1 MTAAPTESPGGS
13 VRRYGRFLGC
23 GLLMGAADVVPGVSG
38 GTIALVLGI
47 YQRLIQAVR
56 NAAKTLLTFTKGD
69 LRGAWAGFRSLDF
82 GFLVPLGIGIVVAV
96 GSLAG
101 AIETQLHDNPEEMAG
116 LFFGLV
122 AASIVVSR
130 RLINRP
136 TAGHYGLMAGVG
148 AVVFVVLGYQSG
160 PVYDPPVMVLF
171 GAGALAICAMILP
184 GISGSFILL
193 MIGMYSPVI
202 GAVSDRD
209 FVDLFFV
216 AAGAAI
222 GLALF
227 SSALGWVM
235 DRHGDLV
242 TAAMIGLMVGSLR
255 VLWPWPN
262 GVGVISERHVDVVD
276 GTGLAWPAS
285 SELPAPAILA
295 VVAGLVVLG
304 LAKASEKLPAKE
316 HS

>member
-1 MTAAPTESPGGS
+1 
-13 VRRYGRFLGC
+13 
-23 GLLMGAADVVPGVSG
+23 MGAADVVPGVSG
-38 GTIALVLGI
+38 GTVALVLGI
-47 YQRLIQAVR
+47 YQRLIEAIR
-56 NAAKTLLTFTKGD
+56 KAAKTLVPLAKGD
-69 LRGAWAGFRSLDF
+69 FGGFWAGLRALDF
-82 GFLVPLGIGIVVAV
+82 VFLVPLGIGIVLAV

-101 AIETQLHDNPEEMAG
+101 PIETQLHDNPEEMAG

-122 AASIVVSR
+122 AASIVVAL
-130 RLINRP
+130 RLISRP
-136 TAGHYGLMAGVG
+136 TLVHYQLMAGVG
-148 AVVFVVLGYQSG
+148 AVLFLLLGFQSG
-160 PVYDPPVMVLF
+160 PVYDPPPMVLL
-171 GAGALAICAMILP
+171 GVGALAVCAMILP

-193 MIGMYSPVI
+193 MIGMY
-202 GAVSDRD
+202 GAVIEAISDRD
-209 FVDLFFV
+209 FADITFV
-216 AAGAAI
+216 ALGAAI

-227 SSALGWVM
+227 SSALGWII
-235 DRHGDLV
+235 DKHGDLV

-262 GVGVISERHVDVVD
+262 GVGVISERHVSVID

-316 HS
+316 HG

>member
-1 MTAAPTESPGGS
+1 MTADTTESPSGS
-13 VRRYGRFLGC
+13 VRRYGRFVGC

-47 YQRLIQAVR
+47 YQRLIQTVR
-56 NAAKTLLTFTKGD
+56 NAAKTLFILTKGD

-101 AIETQLHDNPEEMAG
+101 VIETQLHDNPEEMAG

-122 AASIVVSR
+122 AASIVVSL

-136 TAGHYGLMAGVG
+136 TAVHYGLMAAVG
-148 AVVFVVLGYQSG
+148 AVLFVVLGFQSG
-160 PVYDPPVMVLF
+160 PVHDPTPIILV
-171 GAGALAICAMILP
+171 GSGALAICAMILP

-193 MIGMYSPVI
+193 MIGMYSAVI

-209 FVDLFFV
+209 LVDIVFVGL
-216 AAGAAI
+216 GAAI

-227 SSALGWVM
+227 SSALGWIM

-242 TAAMIGLMVGSLR
+242 TAAMIGLMLGSLR

-262 GVGVISERHVDVVD
+262 GVGVISQRHADVID
-276 GTGLAWPAS
+276 GTGLAWPES
-285 SELPAPAILA
+285 GDLPAPVILA
-295 VVAGLVVLG
+295 VAAFLVVIG
-304 LAKASEKLPAKE
+304 LARASETLAARE